1 MSTQADTLFIQAR
14 LAEGLP
20 VIGVSEA
27 GGLPDEIQWMP
38 PGRHTITPYID
49 GKPKEMTIT
58 VDAGLA
64 ERISQQLAALRA
76 AADRGEGDVP
86 FLDFNHEDGAASA
99 EVTGLRWAG
108 DDPKSGGIRA
118 RVHWTKAGRDAL
130 EGKNFRRFSP
140 QWLSDPKSLEPV
152 GVGVNLGGLVNRAAF
167 TRIQPVVA
175 KNGVA
180 QPLNQPM
187 TEQDKQ
193 DLLQLITLA
202 TKPIAERV
210 QALEAK
216 AGEAQAGFETR
227 IKAIEA
233 RNAEGVLI
241 AARAKVA
248 GWAAEGKL
256 PPQDKDRLEAV
267 AKAIAADPALETTFA
282 SLAPNPA
289 FKTVTGGSG
298 SGGDPG
304 AIDTFPKAIEAEVK
318 AGAKSKAE
326 AFDRAHAKYPE
337 LHLAWAKAGGG
348 KI

>member
-1 MSTQADTLFIQAR
+1 MSDTLFIQAR
-14 LAEGLP
+14 LAEMLP
-20 VIGVSEA
+20 VIGVSDA

-38 PGRHTITPYID
+38 PGRHTITPHID
-49 GKPKEMTIT
+49 GKPKELTIT
-58 VDAGLA
+58 VDAALA
-64 ERISQQLAALRA
+64 ERIAQQLTLLRA

-99 EVTGLRWAG
+99 EVTALRWAG
-108 DDPKSGGIRA
+108 DDPKAGGIRA

-130 EGKNFRRFSP
+130 EGKSFRRFSP

-152 GVGVNLGGLVNRAAF
+152 GIGVNLGGLVNRAAF

-175 KNGVA
+175 KHGVA
-180 QPLNQPM
+180 HPLNQPM
-187 TEQDKQ
+187 TEQEKQ
-193 DLLQLITLA
+193 DLLNLITAA
-202 TKPIAERV
+202 TKPLTDRLA
-210 QALEAK
+210 ALESK
-216 AGEAQAGFETR
+216 AADAQTAVDTR

-289 FKTVTGGSG
+289 FKTVTGSSG

-304 AIDTFPKAIEAEVK
+304 TIDTFPKAFEAEVK

>member
-1 MSTQADTLFIQAR
+1 MNPHADALFVQAR
-14 LAEGLP
+14 LSQGLP
-20 VIGVSEA
+20 VIGISDA

-58 VDAGLA
+58 VDAALA
-64 ERISQQLAALRA
+64 ERIAGQLVALRA

-99 EVTGLRWAG
+99 EVTALRWAG

-152 GVGVNLGGLVNRAAF
+152 GVGVNMGGLVNRAAF

-187 TEQDKQ
+187 TDQEKQ
-193 DLLQLITLA
+193 DLSQLITAA
-202 TKPIAERV
+202 TKPLVDRI

-216 AGEAQAGFETR
+216 ASDAQTSIDAR
-227 IKAIEA
+227 IKAIET

-282 SLAPNPA
+282 GLAPNPA
-289 FKTVTGGSG
+289 FKVVTGSSGSG
-298 SGGDPG
+298 SDTG
-304 AIDTFPKAIEAEVK
+304 AVDTFPKAIEAEVK
-318 AGAKSKAE
+318 AGATSKAE